1 MTARALRILLGLV
14 IVLSVAF
21 AVPATA
27 TSNGDNDA
35 FWEGRANEGSV
46 SIGGSWS
53 GSSTSGSN
61 SGGSGSQ
68 PPSQNAG
75 NSSNSSNNQIIPAGP
90 VCPDGTVGLLLGC
103 ESGLSIAGVLGGS
116 PTIAAAAPESSG
128 REPVVD
134 PSTLVTISDVQS
146 IVADGGTINVS
157 PNRGWVYVNKPVY
170 FESDAVGYDEDLSV
184 LGNAVTVHLTPTSYT
199 WDPGDG
205 SEVFSSDNPGGPWPD
220 GTVTHA
226 YLKDI
231 AEVRIGL
238 TVEWSAAFTVGGTTY
253 PVDGTATSTTQSDSF
268 DVREAEAVLTR

>member
-1 MTARALRILLGLV
+1 MNPLKTISLLPLVVILT
-14 IVLSVAF
+14 VLPTVN
-21 AVPATA
+21 ATA
-27 TSNGDNDA
+27 SSGDDVIWGGQSNGDTMSVGGK
-35 FWEGRANEGSV
+35 WSRPGTGGSHQGGSV
-46 SIGGSWS
+46 
-53 GSSTSGSN
+53 
-61 SGGSGSQ
+61 SQ
-68 PPSQNAG
+68 PPSQNSG
-75 NSSNSSNNQIIPAGP
+75 NSSNSSNNQIVPAGP

>member
-1 MTARALRILLGLV
+1 MSSPKSISV
-14 IVLSVAF
+14 IFVAF
-21 AVPATA
+21 LLFCISQPPSFGTEDDSYTWGARP
-27 TSNGDNDA
+27 
-35 FWEGRANEGSV
+35 EGSTI
-46 SIGGSWS
+46 SIDGKWSRPSSGG
-53 GSSTSGSN
+53 N
-61 SGGSGSQ
+61 HQGGSGSQ

-75 NSSNSSNNQIIPAGP
+75 NSSDSSNNQIVPAGP

-116 PTIAAAAPESSG
+116 PTIAAAAPESTG
-128 REPVVD
+128 GEPVVD

-146 IVADGGTINVS
+146 IVADGGTISVS

-184 LGNAVTVHLTPTSYT
+184 LGNAVTVHLTPVSYT

>member
-1 MTARALRILLGLV
+1 MSRFTIVSAIAITGLLNLSILPAALSYPDDDR
-14 IVLSVAF
+14 
-21 AVPATA
+21 T
-27 TSNGDNDA
+27 
-35 FWEGRANEGSV
+35 W
-46 SIGGSWS
+46 GGHGS
-53 GSSTSGSN
+53 GSSISIDGKWSRPS
-61 SGGSGSQ
+61 SGGSHQGGSVSQ
-68 PPSQNAG
+68 PPSRNSG
-75 NSSNSSNNQIIPAGP
+75 NSSNSSNNQIVPAGP

>member
-1 MTARALRILLGLV
+1 MI
-14 IVLSVAF
+14 
-21 AVPATA
+21 
-27 TSNGDNDA
+27 
-35 FWEGRANEGSV
+35 
-46 SIGGSWS
+46 SIGIREPVTRLVQYWRLWFRQKLLR
-53 GSSTSGSN
+53 N
-61 SGGSGSQ
+61 SGSQ

-75 NSSNSSNNQIIPAGP
+75 NSSNSSNNQIVPAGP

-157 PNRGWVYVNKPVY
+157 PNRGWVYAEQARLLRERCGGIRRKSLSAGQCGHFAPDTRVLHMG
-170 FESDAVGYDEDLSV
+170 FRAMDLRYSQATIPAV
-184 LGNAVTVHLTPTSYT
+184 LGQMEQSRTRISKTS
-199 WDPGDG
+199 
-205 SEVFSSDNPGGPWPD
+205 
-220 GTVTHA
+220 
-226 YLKDI
+226 

-268 DVREAEAVLTR
+268 DVREAGSGSDALKMPSAWHKGHPQRHT